1 MDLKLAGK
9 VAIVTGGSK
18 GIGLAVAHELVAEG
32 ARIAICSRNA
42 EELEAAAAEL
52 GEGVFSRAT
61 DVTDPDAVTAF
72 VDEAAAALGG
82 LDVLVNNAGGAHP
95 GDFES
100 LSEEAWRADLDVK
113 LFSQMRCFRAA
124 LPHLRASQAPRVVNV
139 NAIYAKQPDPNFF
152 ATTVIR
158 AACLNLNKALAMEFG
173 PEGICVNSVNIG
185 FVTTPQWHNIHQRR
199 APEATY
205 DDFTRDLAAAE
216 VPMGRFGTV
225 EEVSGLIAF
234 LSSARS
240 GYITGAS
247 IDVSGG
253 MGKYV

>member
-1 MDLKLAGK
+1 
-9 VAIVTGGSK
+9 
-18 GIGLAVAHELVAEG
+18 
-32 ARIAICSRNA
+32 
-42 EELEAAAAEL
+42 
-52 GEGVFSRAT
+52 
-61 DVTDPDAVTAF
+61 
-72 VDEAAAALGG
+72 
-82 LDVLVNNAGGAHP
+82 
-95 GDFES
+95 
-100 LSEEAWRADLDVK
+100 
-113 LFSQMRCFRAA
+113 

-139 NAIYAKQPDPNFF
+139 NAIYAKQPDPQFF